1 MHDRKGLS
9 SRCPARR
16 PLLTGGSLM
25 RSDSFHNRHQ
35 WPLKPSLIS
44 QGAPNLTVPRV
55 VPLLLHHVSAVL
67 DAVFGRSHRLC
78 SFPILRL
85 SLRPAEVR
93 PFPRS
98 SATFL
103 GHVMHPHSTRLLRG
117 LMSLRRR
124 SHGPANVIPPVW
136 LCHCGPER
144 TLSESVHCLR
154 PVGRRFTPVPTTKS
168 RLRPHCSQT
177 QTPVHPQYC
186 TKGAEKKS
194 VHGPPH
200 PCAEPRGNGPWRPAF
215 VRRAMRGLI
224 SSFICS
230 HFLATAANR
239 RLAANRR
246 EVNEL
251 ALRSNLRSVGRL
263 LPLAT
268 APLLP
273 ALAAIPS
280 SGTALSQK
288 PFGGRIVL
296 GEGFRMTLFNEES

>member
-144 TLSESVHCLR
+144 TLSEKCSLLTSCREAIYPRSNYEITTPATLFPNSNSCTPPILHERGRKKERPWPPASLRRATGER
-154 PVGRRFTPVPTTKS
+154 PVAPRIRTQSYEGSYFQFHLFTLSCDCCESTTRSKSQGSERVGAGIETPVGKDGS
-168 RLRPHCSQT
+168 
-177 QTPVHPQYC
+177 
-186 TKGAEKKS
+186 
-194 VHGPPH
+194 
-200 PCAEPRGNGPWRPAF
+200 
-215 VRRAMRGLI
+215 
-224 SSFICS
+224 
-230 HFLATAANR
+230 
-239 RLAANRR
+239 
-246 EVNEL
+246 
-251 ALRSNLRSVGRL
+251 
-263 LPLAT
+263 LPLVNRA
-268 APLLP
+268 APAGACGNP
-273 ALAAIPS
+273 VQRDRPGPESPSAAAS
-280 SGTALSQK
+280 SW
-288 PFGGRIVL
+288 GRAS
-296 GEGFRMTLFNEES
+296 G